1 MVTVWEEIS
10 TEMKSKYLETFA
22 VGQTN
27 FMYIEYDDKNFG
39 LIFCMVSLTF
49 YVFFNYNNLSL
60 L

>member
-1 MVTVWEEIS
+1 
-10 TEMKSKYLETFA
+10 MKSKYLETFA